1 MIPYTTFALSN
12 GLRVVHSHD
21 PQSAMCAVVVLY
33 DTGARDERPDLTG
46 MAHLFEHLMFGGS
59 ANVPDFDA
67 TLEMAGGNSNA
78 ATSNDFTIFYDQL
91 PVQNVETAL
100 YLESDRM
107 LALAFSDKALEV
119 QRHVVI
125 EEFKEVCL
133 NRPYGKVTHALRP
146 LLYSRHPY
154 RWPVIGKDPE
164 HIAKVCQDDVRSWHQ
179 AHYAPNNAILCIVGN
194 LTLERVR
201 ELAEKWFGGIPPRQ
215 VPVRA
220 LPEDPWPLQERK
232 AVIYDS
238 VPQTLVTLAY
248 RMDPYG
254 TDGYYA
260 ADAITD
266 ILAAGKSSRLY
277 QRLVLGTEIF
287 TGADA
292 SITGSEESGY
302 VVLQGQLAAEDDAVV
317 EQAVEMLKEQARAL
331 AEEGDV
337 SAYELERTKNRYEST
352 FTMENVSL
360 IWRAQNLALAVYH
373 GEDINRNVERYRSV
387 TAPDIARTARHL
399 FIEHEPAVVI
409 CRPSAD
415 VD

>member
-1 MIPYTTFALSN
+1 MIPYTTFTLYN

-59 ANVPDFDA
+59 ANVAQFDV

-78 ATSNDFTIFYDQL
+78 ATSNDFTVFFDQL

-119 QRHVVI
+119 QRNVVI

-133 NRPYGKVTHALRP
+133 NRPYGKVSHALRP
-146 LLYSRHPY
+146 MLYESHPY
-154 RWPVIGKDPE
+154 RWPVIGIEPD
-164 HIAKVCQDDVRSWHQ
+164 HIARVRQDDVRSWHH

-194 LTLERVR
+194 LSLDKVK
-201 ELAEKWFGGIPPRQ
+201 ELAEKWFGPIPRRP
-215 VPVRA
+215 VPARSLA
-220 LPEDPWPLQERK
+220 ADPWPK
-232 AVIYDS
+232 AEKRQVIYDS
-238 VPQTLVTLAY
+238 VPQTAITIAY

-254 TDGYYA
+254 EPGYFA

-266 ILAAGKSSRLY
+266 ILSAGKSSRLY
-277 QRLVLGTEIF
+277 QRLVLGTDMF

-292 SITGSEESGY
+292 SITGSEDSGY
-302 VVLQGQLAAEDDAVV
+302 LILQGQLAREDDDAV
-317 EQAVEMLKEQARAL
+317 EEAIAMLKAQAEAL
-331 AEEGDV
+331 AIEGDV
-337 SAYELERTKNRYEST
+337 SEYELERTKNRYEST
-352 FTMENVSL
+352 FTMENVGL
-360 IWRAQNLALAVYH
+360 IWRAQNLAQAVYH
-373 GEDINRNVERYRSV
+373 GEDINDNVTRYRSI
-387 TAPDIARTARHL
+387 TAAQIAQTARRL
-399 FIEHEPAVVI
+399 FLDHAPAIVI
-409 CRPSAD
+409 CRPTPSL
-415 VD
+415 